1 MTQQAQAQGTQQVQ
15 GIVAVTESMETAG
28 CIVWW
33 RLSGS
38 TDGYA
43 LRQAWEDAGLPEDLV
58 PELPSAEKALRR
70 AVIEQRERR
79 RLVRPL
85 EGTKGWAV
93 VDEAASGDDLDYSVR
108 LKVTLNK
115 IGHVSIEPEGAVGS
129 DEIKAAYQRH
139 LAQLAQ
145 TDISTW
151 LVRLA
156 ARVRAVALRDTGG
169 VYFIP
174 REQVAQWRRMAGAL
188 GAASASRVFEVPALK
203 SDEAIEAVLDAVAR
217 EAETAAEV
225 MEEELAK
232 ENLGERALRTRTERC
247 GAIEEKLS
255 TYEKLL
261 GTSLDAL
268 HDRLEVLQAG
278 LATAALA
285 AMAGDDD

>member
-1 MTQQAQAQGTQQVQ
+1 MTQATQGTQQVQ

-28 CIVWW
+28 AIVWW

-43 LRQAWEDAGLPEDLV
+43 LRKAWDEAGLPEELV

-70 AVIEQRERR
+70 AVMEQRERR

-85 EGTKGWAV
+85 EGTKGWAI
-93 VDEAASGDDLDYSVR
+93 VDESATGEDLDYSIAIR
-108 LKVTLNK
+108 VTVNK
-115 IGHVSIEPEGAVGS
+115 IGHADVEPAGATGA
-129 DEIKAAYQRH
+129 DEIKVAYNRH
-139 LAQLAQ
+139 LEQLAQ

-151 LVRLA
+151 LVGLA

-174 REQVAQWRRMAGAL
+174 REQLALWRLMAGAL
-188 GAASASRVFEVPALK
+188 SAASDHRVFEVPALK
-203 SDEAIEAVLDAVAR
+203 SDEAVEAVLDAVAR
-217 EAETAAEV
+217 EAEAAAQV
-225 MEEELAK
+225 MEEELEK
-232 ENLGERALRTRTERC
+232 ESLGERALRTRTERC
-247 GAIEEKLS
+247 GAIEEKLQ

-268 HDRLEVLQAG
+268 HDRLESLRAN
-278 LATAALA
+278 LAVAALA
-285 AMAGDDD
+285 VMAGDDD